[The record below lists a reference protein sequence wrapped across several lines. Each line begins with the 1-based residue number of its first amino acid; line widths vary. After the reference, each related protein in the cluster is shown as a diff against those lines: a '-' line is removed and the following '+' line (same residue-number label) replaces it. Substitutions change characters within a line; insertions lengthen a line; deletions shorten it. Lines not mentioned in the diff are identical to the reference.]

1 MHLILFDDN
10 TRLNLLPFTHTRPVA
25 DIRCGILTMRE
36 RWEKY
41 LNLTSFTLTES
52 YLQHK
57 YPLATGADNLL
68 VNAAVFASDELV
80 AAIQQLQAGQC
91 LVADELLLAA
101 RVAESDINQPLAAIH
116 AAAAEIVFTG
126 AVKKLG
132 KLPDIFSMND
142 EALRSDFA
150 LLTKGRVSQPIDAT
164 NTVIGK
170 ENVFLEE
177 GAVVSCSIINASL
190 GPVYVAKDAEIM
202 EGCIIRGPLAMGEH
216 SVLKMGA
223 KIYGATTIGAG
234 SKVGGEVNNV
244 VFFANS
250 NKGHDGFLGNSVVG
264 EWCNFGADSNNSN
277 LKNNYD
283 EVKLWSEQANRFAKT
298 GLQFCGLMM
307 ADHSKCGINTMFNT
321 GTVIGVSCN
330 IFGSGFPRNFVPS
343 FSWGGAAGFVQY
355 DMDKALLTADRV
367 LSRRGLK
374 MEEADRIIFNH
385 VFEATASQRN
395 Y

>member
-1 MHLILFDDN
+1 MHLILFDDT
-10 TRLNLLPFTHTRPVA
+10 TRLHLLPFTHTRPVA

-36 RWEKY
+36 RWEKC
-41 LNLTSFTLTES
+41 LGQASFTLTEA

-57 YPLATGADNLL
+57 FPLESGADNLL
-68 VNAAVFASDELV
+68 VNAAVFATAELC
-80 AAIQQLQAGQC
+80 AAMAQLQLGQRLMAGN
-91 LVADELLLAA
+91 VVLAA
-101 RVAESDINQPLAAIH
+101 RVAAVATGELTVALEGAAI
-116 AAAAEIVFTG
+116 AVAFEG
-126 AVKKLG
+126 AVTKLG

-142 EALRSDFA
+142 AALRSDFA
-150 LLTKGRVSQPIDAT
+150 LLTAGRSSQPIPES
-164 NTVIGK
+164 NTVMGR
-170 ENVFLEE
+170 EQVFLEE
-177 GAVVSCSIINASL
+177 GAVVSCSIINAAT
-190 GPVYVAKDAEIM
+190 GPVYIAKDAEIM
-202 EGCIIRGPLAMGEH
+202 EGCIIRGPLALGEH
-216 SVLKMGA
+216 AVLKMGA

-283 EVKLWSEQANRFAKT
+283 EVRLWSEHTNNFAKT

-330 IFGSGFPRNFVPS
+330 IYGAGFPRNFVPS
-343 FSWGGAAGFVQY
+343 FSWGGAAGFQVY
-355 DMDKALLTADRV
+355 DIKKAMLTADRV
-367 LSRRGLK
+367 LARRGIQLD
-374 MEEADRIIFNH
+374 EADRIIFEH